1 MDAAGRRQPSCP
13 HAPARPQDPRH
24 DFAYVQVTQND
35 LQQQYHLARQN
46 MVSVHSMPQIPT
58 TYPLNGMPPGIPAI
72 TQYLT
77 AIRHLLDMYRPN
89 LATPRSAAGER
100 WTNRLAKIASEVNE
114 LDSAK
119 E

>member
-1 MDAAGRRQPSCP
+1 
-13 HAPARPQDPRH
+13 
-24 DFAYVQVTQND
+24 
-35 LQQQYHLARQN
+35 
-46 MVSVHSMPQIPT
+46 
-58 TYPLNGMPPGIPAI
+58 MPPGIPAI

>member
-1 MDAAGRRQPSCP
+1 
-13 HAPARPQDPRH
+13 
-24 DFAYVQVTQND
+24 
-35 LQQQYHLARQN
+35 

-89 LATPRSAAGER
+89 LAIPRSAAGER

>member
-77 AIRHLLDMYRPN
+77 DIRHLLDMYRTN
-89 LATPRSAAGER
+89 LANPRYVAGDS
-100 WTNRLAKIASEVNE
+100 WSNRLAKIPSVVNE
-114 LDSAK
+114 LYSTI
-119 E
+119 